1 MGVALARSAQ
11 ERGAKVFL
19 VAGKLAVD
27 TPAGVELYHAETAEK
42 MHATCQKLTRELKPD
57 VFLGVAAVGDWTPAH
72 PSAVKVPTSLGKWVL
87 ELVPTRKIIDEVK
100 NWSPE
105 TFLCAFRAQVG
116 LDDAQMAE
124 NAQERL
130 VQARAD
136 LIAANDTARP
146 GVGFESPTNAFLVW
160 GPQGKVAEL
169 ALETKELLAEKLLD
183 IIRERL

>member
-1 MGVALARSAQ
+1 LARSAL
-11 ERGAKVFL
+11 ERGAKVLL
-19 VAGKLAVD
+19 VAGKLTVD
-27 TPAGVELYHAETAEK
+27 APSGVELYYAETAER
-42 MHATCQKLTRELKPD
+42 MYTTCRELTRELKPD

-72 PSAVKVPTSLGKWVL
+72 PSAVKVPTDQGKWLL
-87 ELVPTRKIIDEVK
+87 ELVPTPKIIDEVK
-100 NWSPE
+100 SWSPK

-116 LDDAQMAE
+116 LDDAQMAI
-124 NAQERL
+124 NAEARL

-146 GVGFESPTNAFLVW
+146 GVGFGSPTNAFLVW

-169 ALETKELLAEKLLD
+169 ALESKELLAEKLLD